1 MLPRRYKLKKDNDF
15 KKVFK
20 EGKYCQGEFVRI
32 KYFKNELDFNRL
44 AVIIGS
50 KSFKKATERN
60 QIKRRIEEIIRLN
73 WQAIKPGFDI
83 ILIIQPMA
91 KGKTYQ
97 EIEAELSALLKKI
110 KIWDY

>member
-1 MLPRRYKLKKDNDF
+1 MLARRYKLKRDNDF
-15 KKVFK
+15 KMVFEK
-20 EGKYCQGEFVRI
+20 GKYCQGEFIRV
-32 KYFKNELDFNRL
+32 KYFKNELDFSRL
-44 AVIIGS
+44 AAVIGS

-73 WQAIKPGFDI
+73 WQTIKPGFDI
-83 ILIIQPMA
+83 ILIIQPTA

-97 EIEAELSALLKKI
+97 ETEAEITALLKKI